1 LRIESE
7 EKATLRIIHMNF
19 EYVIFKLYLGIK
31 KLKNFQSIAWRVSI
45 MWSALLFW
53 VNIGSI
59 YFFLVSA
66 QWMPERKFSDNT
78 YRLFLVIL
86 FIALYTLFRNKESVI
101 VEKYSFLID
110 SSKKK
115 HNKEFWIYI
124 GVSVLLFISCVLLRL
139 YLIKQHS

>member
-1 LRIESE
+1 ML
-7 EKATLRIIHMNF
+7 
-19 EYVIFKLYLGIK
+19 
-31 KLKNFQSIAWRVSI
+31 
-45 MWSALLFW
+45 SALLFW

-66 QWMPERKFSDNT
+66 QWMPEPKFSDNT

-86 FIALYTLFRNKESVI
+86 FIALYTLYRNKESVI
-101 VEKYSFLID
+101 VEKYGFLID